1 MGSIHLYSKN
11 NPDST
16 MVSNHFIDKY
26 MPEAN
31 GEFVKVYLYLLRC
44 LSTSAAKAPEV
55 SISSIAD
62 RFNHTEK
69 DVKRAL
75 KYWEKLNLLQLEYG
89 EDKSLKS
96 ICITEDLQEAELA
109 REQVSVTTAA
119 GSKAQ
124 APVLGT
130 AQAVPRQD
138 APRQESTELPSY
150 STGQLEAF
158 LQKEEIRQLI
168 FIAEQY
174 LGKPLSPS
182 EVTYI
187 LFFQDE
193 LHFSAELIEYLIEY
207 CISKGSKSFRYMK
220 TVALAWSDA
229 HISTI
234 QQAKEASAA
243 YNRNYYTVMKA
254 FGIKGR
260 APAEPEA
267 VYIRKWLEEYAFSL
281 DIILEACNRTISSIH
296 QPSFEYADSILKKWK
311 SNNIRHLSDIRTLD
325 EEHEKTKDTRKAA
338 RTKTTPETNKFNNF
352 HQRSYD
358 YEQLEKQLLHTR

>member
-16 MVSNHFIDKY
+16 MVSNHFIDTY

-96 ICITEDLQEAELA
+96 ICITEGLQAAKLAE
-109 REQVSVTTAA
+109 EQVSVTAA
-119 GSKAQ
+119 DPKAP
-124 APVLGT
+124 APVT
-130 AQAVPRQD
+130 ARQTSPRQD
-138 APRQESTELPSY
+138 APRQETAELPSY

-187 LFFQDE
+187 LFFHDE

-243 YNRNYYTVMKA
+243 YNRNYYAVMKA

-267 VYIRKWLEEYAFSL
+267 AYIRKWLEEYAFSL

-325 EEHEKTKDTRKAA
+325 EEHEKTKDTRKTA
-338 RTKTTPETNKFNNF
+338 RAKTAPETNKFNNF
-352 HQRSYD
+352 HQRNYD